1 MTALGSLTVG
11 VALTRLIPRRWLL
24 VGVALMWFVDVLLL
38 AAGIG
43 QPAAAL
49 MAHATARLHGQAF
62 DAARLGTVKVDYP
75 DLVLAAVLGGFVAG
89 HPLQRRAAL
98 TLTSLAAGSGILL
111 AVIDPLPATVP
122 ITLTL
127 VLLIS
132 WARARP
138 RVAASRGES
147 FPAGPE
153 SKWAPAPQT
162 KAADSGI
169 FPAAMCDHLCDT
181 VTRYDRDRKRLMC
194 LLVCAAC
201 RTETVVETLAYEPNF
216 SCAPRPNLPASSS
229 LAVTTLDEQRKRRAV
244 REEGL
249 RFAA

>member
-1 MTALGSLTVG
+1 VLAGVGGRCTRVVIVGTFARLWQPSLASALVRLAALATPLLAILAAVGVARGRRALLLTVALALLTVTAIGSGPVSQLSSSIVTALGSLTVG

-24 VGVALMWFVDVLLL
+24 V
-38 AAGIG
+38 
-43 QPAAAL
+43 
-49 MAHATARLHGQAF
+49 
-62 DAARLGTVKVDYP
+62 
-75 DLVLAAVLGGFVAG
+75 
-89 HPLQRRAAL
+89 
-98 TLTSLAAGSGILL
+98 
-111 AVIDPLPATVP
+111 
-122 ITLTL
+122 

-201 RTETVVETLAYEPNF
+201 RTQTVVETLAYEPNF
-216 SCAPRPNLPASSS
+216 SCAPLPNLPGSSS